1 MRAGKLRN
9 LDFGAPAA
17 GAARSLQGQSTAK
30 WVTPPRPAGGPGL
43 AGAGGGGAARAGG
56 YLEVK
61 TTNLTAG
68 WLRRNGVPYSEDAV
82 VTEYF
87 ARFAAPN
94 GDEWLMVTTIVD
106 DPRYLTQR
114 FVMSS
119 HFRRSPRAAA
129 GIRAPAERRHER
141 AHTRCSQP
149 SRATAP
155 PRAQAQAA
163 EADELA
169 AWHVRDGIYMLVG
182 AGGNTTVQ
190 VGDDG
195 VLVVDTKLATAS
207 DVAARRDPTISDKP
221 IRYVINTHWH
231 PDHVGGNELIAKSGS
246 TIAGGNVSGAI
257 ADAGEGA
264 AVIAHENVLVRM
276 SGQETP
282 PPFEAWPT
290 DTLFMPQKD
299 LYFNGEAIE
308 ILHQPA
314 AHTDGDS
321 LVFFRSSDVVSTG
334 DVFTTTGYPVIRPE
348 DGGGIDGV
356 IAALNRI
363 IEITVPEEKQEG
375 GTLVIPGHGRLCD
388 EADVVEYR
396 DMVTII
402 RDRIASMVEMGMTLR
417 QVQAAKPTA
426 DYDGRYGA
434 TSGFWTTEQF
444 VAAAYESLKND

>member
-1 MRAGKLRN
+1 MKRTTVSCLS
-9 LDFGAPAA
+9 AA
-17 GAARSLQGQSTAK
+17 VGAAFMTTAAAQ
-30 WVTPPRPAGGPGL
+30 TPP
-43 AGAGGGGAARAGG
+43 
-56 YLEVK
+56 V
-61 TTNLTAG
+61 
-68 WLRRNGVPYSEDAV
+68 
-82 VTEYF
+82 
-87 ARFAAPN
+87 
-94 GDEWLMVTTIVD
+94 
-106 DPRYLTQR
+106 
-114 FVMSS
+114 
-119 HFRRSPRAAA
+119 
-129 GIRAPAERRHER
+129 
-141 AHTRCSQP
+141 
-149 SRATAP
+149 
-155 PRAQAQAA
+155 
-163 EADELA
+163 DELA
-169 AWHVRDGIYMLVG
+169 IWPVRDGIYMVVG
-182 AGGNTTVQ
+182 AGGNTTIQ

-195 VLVVDTKLATAS
+195 VLVVDTKLATAAEPLL
-207 DVAARRDPTISDKP
+207 AAIKEISDKP
-221 IRYVINTHWH
+221 IRYVVNTHWH
-231 PDHVGGNELIAKSGS
+231 ADHIGSNELIARSGS

-290 DTLFMPQKD
+290 VTLFMPQKD
-299 LYFNGEAIE
+299 IYFNGEAIE

-321 LVFFRSSDVVSTG
+321 MVFFRRSDVVSTG

-356 IAALNRI
+356 IAALNHI

-402 RDRIASMVEMGMTLR
+402 RDRIKSMIEMGMTVR

-434 TSGFWTTEQF
+434 TSGRWTTEQF
-444 VAAAYESLKND
+444 VAAAYESLKNE

>member
-1 MRAGKLRN
+1 MSARS
-9 LDFGAPAA
+9 FGIAALAVCACA
-17 GAARSLQGQSTAK
+17 GA
-30 WVTPPRPAGGPGL
+30 
-43 AGAGGGGAARAGG
+43 
-56 YLEVK
+56 
-61 TTNLTAG
+61 
-68 WLRRNGVPYSEDAV
+68 
-82 VTEYF
+82 
-87 ARFAAPN
+87 
-94 GDEWLMVTTIVD
+94 
-106 DPRYLTQR
+106 
-114 FVMSS
+114 
-119 HFRRSPRAAA
+119 
-129 GIRAPAERRHER
+129 
-141 AHTRCSQP
+141 
-149 SRATAP
+149 
-155 PRAQAQAA
+155 RAQTLGP
-163 EADELA
+163 DELA
-169 AWHVRDGIYMLVG
+169 VWHVRGGIYMLVG
-182 AGGNTTVQ
+182 AGGNTTVH
-190 VGDDG
+190 VGEDG
-195 VLVVDTKLATAS
+195 VLVVDTKLASAS
-207 DVAARRDPTISDKP
+207 DALLAAIREISAKP

-231 PDHVGGNELIAKSGS
+231 ADHVGSNEGVAKAGS

-264 AVIAHENVLVRM
+264 TVIAHENVLVRM
-276 SGQETP
+276 SGQESP

-290 DTLFMPQKD
+290 DTLFMPRKD
-299 LYFNGEAIE
+299 LYFNGEPVE

-321 LVFFRSSDVVSTG
+321 LVFFRRTDVVSTG

-402 RDRIASMVEMGMTLR
+402 RDRIRSMVEMGMTLR

-434 TSGFWTTEQF
+434 TTGRWTTEQF

>member
-1 MRAGKLRN
+1 MSV
-9 LDFGAPAA
+9 
-17 GAARSLQGQSTAK
+17 RSLA
-30 WVTPPRPAGGPGL
+30 L
-43 AGAGGGGAARAGG
+43 ATLA
-56 YLEVK
+56 
-61 TTNLTAG
+61 
-68 WLRRNGVPYSEDAV
+68 
-82 VTEYF
+82 
-87 ARFAAPN
+87 FAAFA
-94 GDEWLMVTTIVD
+94 DAQT
-106 DPRYLTQR
+106 
-114 FVMSS
+114 
-119 HFRRSPRAAA
+119 
-129 GIRAPAERRHER
+129 PA
-141 AHTRCSQP
+141 S
-149 SRATAP
+149 
-155 PRAQAQAA
+155 
-163 EADELA
+163 DELA
-169 AWHVRDGIYMLVG
+169 VWHVRDGIYMLVG

-190 VGDDG
+190 VGEDG
-195 VLVVDTKLATAS
+195 VLVVDTKLAAAS
-207 DVAARRDPTISDKP
+207 EALLAAIREISDKP
-221 IRYVINTHWH
+221 IRYVVNTHWH
-231 PDHVGGNELIAKSGS
+231 ADHVGSNETIAKAGS

-264 AVIAHENVLVRM
+264 TVIAHENVLARM
-276 SGQETP
+276 SSQEDA

-290 DTLFMPQKD
+290 DTLFMPRKD
-299 LYFNGEAIE
+299 LYFNGEPLE

-321 LVFFRSSDVVSTG
+321 VVFFRRTDVISTG

-402 RDRIASMVEMGMTLR
+402 RDRIRSMIEMGLTLR

-434 TSGFWTTEQF
+434 TTGRWTTEQF

>member
-1 MRAGKLRN
+1 MSARN
-9 LDFGAPAA
+9 LGVAFIACCCLTGANAQT
-17 GAARSLQGQSTAK
+17 SGQ
-30 WVTPPRPAGGPGL
+30 
-43 AGAGGGGAARAGG
+43 
-56 YLEVK
+56 E
-61 TTNLTAG
+61 
-68 WLRRNGVPYSEDAV
+68 
-82 VTEYF
+82 
-87 ARFAAPN
+87 
-94 GDEWLMVTTIVD
+94 
-106 DPRYLTQR
+106 
-114 FVMSS
+114 
-119 HFRRSPRAAA
+119 
-129 GIRAPAERRHER
+129 
-141 AHTRCSQP
+141 
-149 SRATAP
+149 
-155 PRAQAQAA
+155 
-163 EADELA
+163 ELA
-169 AWHVRDGIYMLVG
+169 VWHVRDGIYMLVG
-182 AGGNTTVQ
+182 AGGNTTVH
-190 VGDDG
+190 VGKDG

-207 DVAARRDPTISDKP
+207 DALLAAIRKISDKP

-231 PDHVGGNELIAKSGS
+231 ADHVGGNETIAKAGS

-264 AVIAHENVLVRM
+264 AVIAQEQVLVHM
-276 SGQETP
+276 SGQEAP

-290 DTLFMPQKD
+290 DTFFTPRKD
-299 LYFNGEAIE
+299 LFFNGEAIE

-321 LVFFRSSDVVSTG
+321 IVFFRRTDVISTG

-388 EADVVEYR
+388 EADVVDYR

-402 RDRIASMVEMGMTLR
+402 RDRIRSMVETGMTLR

-434 TSGFWTTEQF
+434 TSGRWTTEQF
-444 VAAAYESLKND
+444 VAAAYESLKSK

>member
-1 MRAGKLRN
+1 LEPSRLWSGVVTARIAEL
-9 LDFGAPAA
+9 GALAALVAA
-17 GAARSLQGQSTAK
+17 GAHAQA
-30 WVTPPRPAGGPGL
+30 PGPGGL
-43 AGAGGGGAARAGG
+43 
-56 YLEVK
+56 
-61 TTNLTAG
+61 
-68 WLRRNGVPYSEDAV
+68 D
-82 VTEYF
+82 
-87 ARFAAPN
+87 
-94 GDEWLMVTTIVD
+94 
-106 DPRYLTQR
+106 
-114 FVMSS
+114 
-119 HFRRSPRAAA
+119 
-129 GIRAPAERRHER
+129 
-141 AHTRCSQP
+141 
-149 SRATAP
+149 
-155 PRAQAQAA
+155 
-163 EADELA
+163 

-182 AGGNTTVQ
+182 EGGNTTVH
-190 VGDDG
+190 VGEDG
-195 VLVVDTKLATAS
+195 VLVVDTKLAAAS
-207 DVAARRDPTISDKP
+207 DALLAAIRKISNKP

-231 PDHVGGNELIAKSGS
+231 VDHVGGNELIAKSGS

-276 SGQETP
+276 SGGDSP

-290 DTLFMPQKD
+290 VTLFMPQKD
-299 LYFNGEAIE
+299 IYFNGEAIE

-321 LVFFRSSDVVSTG
+321 LVFFRRSDVVSTG

-402 RDRIASMVEMGMTLR
+402 RDRIKSMADMGMTLE

-434 TSGFWTTEQF
+434 TSGRWTTEQF
-444 VAAAYESLKND
+444 VAAAYESLKNE

>member
-1 MRAGKLRN
+1 MSARETAL
-9 LDFGAPAA
+9 AA
-17 GAARSLQGQSTAK
+17 LCAL
-30 WVTPPRPAGGPGL
+30 
-43 AGAGGGGAARAGG
+43 
-56 YLEVK
+56 
-61 TTNLTAG
+61 
-68 WLRRNGVPYSEDAV
+68 
-82 VTEYF
+82 
-87 ARFAAPN
+87 
-94 GDEWLMVTTIVD
+94 
-106 DPRYLTQR
+106 
-114 FVMSS
+114 
-119 HFRRSPRAAA
+119 AAA
-129 GIRAPAERRHER
+129 G
-141 AHTRCSQP
+141 
-149 SRATAP
+149 
-155 PRAQAQAA
+155 AQAQAPGP
-163 EADELA
+163 DELA

-182 AGGNTTVQ
+182 EGGNTTVQ

-195 VLVVDTKLATAS
+195 VLVVDTKLAAAS
-207 DVAARRDPTISDKP
+207 GALLAAIREISDEP

-231 PDHVGGNELIAKSGS
+231 ADHVGSNEAVAKAGS

-276 SGQETP
+276 SGQDPP

-290 DTLFMPQKD
+290 VTLFMPQKD
-299 LYFNGEAIE
+299 LHFNGEAIE

-321 LVFFRSSDVVSTG
+321 LVFFRRSDVVSTG

-363 IEITVPEEKQEG
+363 IEITVPKEKQEG
-375 GTLVIPGHGRLCD
+375 GTLVIPGHGRLSD

-402 RDRIASMVEMGMTLR
+402 RDRIKSMVEMGMTLR

-434 TSGFWTTEQF
+434 TSGRWTTEQF

>member
-1 MRAGKLRN
+1 MS
-9 LDFGAPAA
+9 
-17 GAARSLQGQSTAK
+17 ART
-30 WVTPPRPAGGPGL
+30 VCL
-43 AGAGGGGAARAGG
+43 ALLA
-56 YLEVK
+56 
-61 TTNLTAG
+61 
-68 WLRRNGVPYSEDAV
+68 S
-82 VTEYF
+82 
-87 ARFAAPN
+87 
-94 GDEWLMVTTIVD
+94 VTTSA
-106 DPRYLTQR
+106 YAQT
-114 FVMSS
+114 
-119 HFRRSPRAAA
+119 
-129 GIRAPAERRHER
+129 
-141 AHTRCSQP
+141 
-149 SRATAP
+149 ATGVGNT
-155 PRAQAQAA
+155 
-163 EADELA
+163 

-195 VLVVDTKLATAS
+195 VLVVDTKLAAAS
-207 DVAARRDPTISDKP
+207 DVLLDAIRQISDQP

-231 PDHVGGNELIAKSGS
+231 PDHVGSNEAIAKSGS

-264 AVIAHENVLVRM
+264 AVIAHENVLTRM
-276 SGQETP
+276 SSQEPP

-290 DTLFMPQKD
+290 VTLFMPQKD
-299 LYFNGEAIE
+299 IYFNGEAVQV
-308 ILHQPA
+308 LHQPA

-321 LVFFRSSDVVSTG
+321 LVFFRGSDVVSTG

-356 IAALNRI
+356 VAALNRI
-363 IEITVPEEKQEG
+363 IELTVPEEKQEG

-402 RDRIASMVEMGMTLR
+402 RDRIKSMVDMGMTLR

-444 VAAAYESLKND
+444 VTAAYESLKNE